1 MGKKQNQFFTF
12 IPHGKLID
20 ALRTKCARAGIE
32 FVETEESYTSKTDH
46 LALEPMGEKP
56 EEYQWLGSRGPRGRF
71 RSSVGTILQADVNG
85 CIGLGRKVGG
95 EQWLGDFIQRLG
107 TLLAQGSC
115 LGKST
120 SNGVGPV
127 PSPAAATRT
136 HAFGRP
142 ERGSVRKLRWLRR
155 DSSPPPASPLP
166 GSYPSGLSPR
176 RPNRLGPQPE
186 LCNKSRHRPQTPV
199 PFATQYWSATMK
211 AKSSC
216 SPARCVLAL
225 RRTHVRMF
233 GKMIKDDEVAECPFA
248 TSRTLTKKAGGAK
261 ASRPKR

>member
-1 MGKKQNQFFTF
+1 
-12 IPHGKLID
+12 
-20 ALRTKCARAGIE
+20 
-32 FVETEESYTSKTDH
+32 
-46 LALEPMGEKP
+46 
-56 EEYQWLGSRGPRGRF
+56 
-71 RSSVGTILQADVNG
+71 VNG

-120 SNGVGPV
+120 STVSEPV
-127 PSPAAATRT
+127 PSPAAATT
-136 HAFGRP
+136 HPR
-142 ERGSVRKLRWLRR
+142 VR
-155 DSSPPPASPLP
+155 SPRAWISTKVALAKAGLVPASCVA
-166 GSYPSGLSPR
+166 PSGAHILRSSPR

-186 LCNKSRHRPQTPV
+186 LCNKAATDHKLLSLSQ
-199 PFATQYWSATMK
+199 TQYWSATMK

-233 GKMIKDDEVAECPFA
+233 G
-248 TSRTLTKKAGGAK
+248 R
-261 ASRPKR
+261 